1 MGMICVCRF
10 VPESPRWLLSQKRNT
25 EAIKIMDH
33 IAQKNGKLPPADL
46 KVTHSQ
52 GLSPLTE
59 CWVGFVTWRLPMGL
73 AWGSGKV
80 LELFGVTSMMAGLG
94 VGAGGGRGVGRGK
107 GSDGDS

>member
-1 MGMICVCRF
+1 
-10 VPESPRWLLSQKRNT
+10 
-25 EAIKIMDH
+25 
-33 IAQKNGKLPPADL
+33 
-46 KVTHSQ
+46 
-52 GLSPLTE
+52 
-59 CWVGFVTWRLPMGL
+59 MGL